1 MFASVVVMV
10 TDTASRTLVPSS
22 AAASWRPAS
31 RAASPAAPPPVDVAL
46 GLLALAID
54 VCADE
59 VARLL
64 ARPTPSGRRPGPV
77 VRIVGPGAGLR
88 PGFAPARDTS

>member
-1 MFASVVVMV
+1 MV
-10 TDTASRTLVPSS
+10 TDTASRPPVSP
-22 AAASWRPAS
+22 APAS
-31 RAASPAAPPPVDVAL
+31 SPRAASPVAPPPVDVAL

-64 ARPTPSGRRPGPV
+64 ARPTPSAHRPGPV

-88 PGFAPARDTS
+88 AGFAPGRDTS

>member
-10 TDTASRTLVPSS
+10 TDTASRTLVSSS
-22 AAASWRPAS
+22 AASSRPAS

-64 ARPTPSGRRPGPV
+64 ARPTPSTRRPGPV